1 MATKVRIRRKP
12 EQRAKRQIKEMLDF
26 LGICWTN
33 VAGGPGG
40 TNGAPDIVVCYKGL
54 AVAVEGKTE
63 HGRQSDAQKEFQ
75 AMWEASGGIYTIA
88 KTWEELELALGFLD
102 QEIEAASWPDDR

>member
-12 EQRAKRQIKEMLDF
+12 EQRAKRQIKETLDS

-40 TNGAPDIVVCYKGL
+40 TNGAPDLIVCYMGL

-88 KTWEELELALGFLD
+88 RTWEELELVLGFLD
-102 QEIEAASWPDDR
+102 QEIEAATPDDR

>member
-12 EQRAKRQIKEMLDF
+12 EQRAKREIKEMLDY

-40 TNGAPDIVVCYKGL
+40 TNGAPDMIVCYKGL
-54 AVAVEGKTE
+54 PLAVEGKTE

-75 AMWEASGGIYTIA
+75 AMWEDSGGIYTIA
-88 KTWEELELALGFLD
+88 RTWEELKLVLD
-102 QEIEAASWPDDR
+102 RLDMEIDAAACYDE

>member
-12 EQRAKRQIKEMLDF
+12 EQEAKTQIKRMLDE
-26 LGICWTN
+26 LGICYVN

-40 TNGAPDIVVCYKGL
+40 TNGASDMIVCYKGL
-54 AVAVEGKTE
+54 AVAVEGKTP
-63 HGRQSDAQKEFQ
+63 HGRQADAQKEFQ

-88 KTWEELELALGFLD
+88 KTWEELELFLD
-102 QEIEAASWPDDR
+102 RLDMEIDAAACYDE

>member
-12 EQRAKRQIKEMLDF
+12 EQKAKRQIKGMLDS

-40 TNGAPDIVVCYKGL
+40 TNGAPDMIVCYKGL
-54 AVAVEGKTE
+54 PRRGQNGARQAVRRAEGVPS
-63 HGRQSDAQKEFQ
+63 HVGRFRRYLYDC
-75 AMWEASGGIYTIA
+75 
-88 KTWEELELALGFLD
+88 
-102 QEIEAASWPDDR
+102 

>member
-12 EQRAKRQIKEMLDF
+12 EQKAKRQIKGMLDS

-40 TNGAPDIVVCYKGL
+40 TNGAPDMVVCYNGL

-88 KTWEELELALGFLD
+88 KTWEELELFLD
-102 QEIEAASWPDDR
+102 RLDMEIEAATPDDQ

>member
-12 EQRAKRQIKEMLDF
+12 EQRAKREIKEMLDF
-26 LGICWTN
+26 HGICWTN

-40 TNGAPDIVVCYKGL
+40 TNGAPDLIVCYHGL
-54 AVAVEGKTE
+54 AVAVEGKTD

-75 AMWEASGGIYTIA
+75 AMWEASEGIYTIA
-88 KTWEELELALGFLD
+88 KTWEELELFLD
-102 QEIEAASWPDDR
+102 RLDMEIDAAACYDE